1 MNRVML
7 IGRLTAKPELRYT
20 GSNIPYARFS
30 IAVNRQFNNQDGNR
44 DADFINIIVWR
55 KQAEV
60 ICNYFDKGNQIAIE
74 GRLQTGSYD
83 DKDGNKR
90 YTTDVVLDQF
100 HFIES
105 KAQREAGNNSSYNA
119 SSDNVSPYDYQQ
131 PSNDINIENDPFA
144 DFGDS
149 VSIDD
154 NFLD

>member
-30 IAVNRQFNNQDGNR
+30 IAVNRPFNSQDGNR
-44 DADFINIIVWR
+44 EADFINVIVWR
-55 KQAEV
+55 KQAET
-60 ICNYFDKGNQIAIE
+60 ICNYFDKGNQIAVE

-83 DKDGNKR
+83 DKDGKKV
-90 YTTDVVLDQF
+90 YTTDVVLDTF

-105 KAQREAGNNSSYNA
+105 KASRSQGA
-119 SSDNVSPYDYQQ
+119 SNVTPYDYQDMQ
-131 PSNDINIENDPFA
+131 TNNVSIEDDPFA

>member
-1 MNRVML
+1 MNKVML

-30 IAVNRQFNNQDGNR
+30 IAVNRPFNSQDGNR
-44 DADFINIIVWR
+44 EADFINIIAWR
-55 KQAEV
+55 KQAET

-83 DKDGNKR
+83 DKDGKKV
-90 YTTDVVLDQF
+90 YTTDVVLDTF

-105 KAQREAGNNSSYNA
+105 KASRQNSQ
-119 SSDNVSPYDYQQ
+119 NVTPYDYQDVQ
-131 PSNDINIENDPFA
+131 TNNVNIEEDPFA

>member
-1 MNRVML
+1 MNKVIL
-7 IGRLTAKPELRYT
+7 LGRITAKPEIRYT
-20 GSNIPYARFS
+20 GSNVPYVRFTV
-30 IAVNRQFNNQDGNR
+30 AVNRQFNNQDGTR
-44 DADFINIIVWR
+44 DADFINIIAWR

-83 DKDGNKR
+83 GQDGNKR

-100 HFIES
+100 HFVES
-105 KAQREAGNNSSYNA
+105 KNARINSA
-119 SSDNVSPYDYQQ
+119 SNESPYDYQM
-131 PSNDINIENDPFA
+131 PVNDVNIEEDPFA

-154 NFLD
+154 NFLE